1 MNRQKILDLAD
12 YVEKSDSYCQLNW
25 FHDKESEHPCGA
37 PSCIAGHLFT
47 MDGGQYY
54 GVSDWQ
60 IADKFGVVR
69 QRSAQDYLEET
80 LELSLDLLACLTA
93 AIPLDTINSTETIR
107 PTPEHAAWT
116 LRNLAHT
123 GKVVWRKD
131 LPQEAPV
138 IETTETKTE
147 NLNAPVLHK

>member
-12 YVEKSDSYCQLNW
+12 YVEKSDSYCQADW
-25 FHDKESEHPCGA
+25 FHGVGSEHPCGT

-47 MDGGQYY
+47 MDGGVYY
-54 GVSDWQ
+54 DECDWK
-60 IADKFGVVR
+60 IADKLGVVH
-69 QRSAQDYLEET
+69 QRSARDYLEET
-80 LELSLDLLACLTA
+80 LELSENQSGRLTC
-93 AIPLDTINSTETIR
+93 AIPIDAINSTEIIK
-107 PTPEHAAWT
+107 PTPEQAAWT
-116 LRNLAHT
+116 LRNLAYT
-123 GKVVWRKD
+123 GKVVWCKD